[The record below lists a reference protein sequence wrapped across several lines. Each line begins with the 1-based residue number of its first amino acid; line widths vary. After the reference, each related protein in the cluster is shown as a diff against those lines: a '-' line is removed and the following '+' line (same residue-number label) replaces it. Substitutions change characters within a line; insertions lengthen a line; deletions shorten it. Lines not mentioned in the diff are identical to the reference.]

1 MRFNVAIVCAG
12 LAALGSA
19 DCNKGGGGGGWLVGT
34 EGMMA
39 NVGDDGRLG
48 EGYDLGAT
56 ETLNA
61 IACRYDAEAWVVGA
75 HGTVL
80 YTRDGGASW
89 ETQDIGTTANLR
101 ALATQD
107 GGSVFVA
114 GDGVFMTA
122 TPSYTTGQAE
132 WTQLGDGVTKFTSVA
147 AAQRGT
153 TVLAVSD
160 DGGIWRFANGQLT
173 RQTTLAGA
181 RSVALS
187 LDGQTAFVAGDGLWR
202 SNVATEGTEGTT
214 WSSVAADPASKYSAI
229 RIDET
234 GDAVA
239 VGDGGIVSRIATN
252 GQVLTQH
259 VGTADLKTI
268 HIAPSDDYTG
278 TGYAAGVGGQIWITQ
293 DSGWTWNQGPN
304 VGRTVLGADEIGL
317 GHN

>member
-39 NVGDDGRLG
+39 NVGTDGRLG

-61 IACRYDAEAWVVGA
+61 IACRYQAEAWVVGD

-80 YTRDGGASW
+80 YTSDGGRSW

-114 GDGVFMTA
+114 GDGVFLTA
-122 TPSYTTGQAE
+122 NPSYTTGQAR
-132 WTQLGDGVTKFTSVA
+132 WTQLGDGVTRFVSIA
-147 AAQRGT
+147 AAQHGT

-160 DGGIWRFANGQLT
+160 DGAVWSHANGQLVK
-173 RQTTLAGA
+173 QTTLAGVRA
-181 RSVALS
+181 VAVSV
-187 LDGQTAFVAGDGLWR
+187 DGKIAFAAGDGLFRSDDAGKTWR
-202 SNVATEGTEGTT
+202 AIAVDATF
-214 WSSVAADPASKYSAI
+214 AYDAI

-239 VGDGGIVSRIATN
+239 VGTHGVVSRVDRN
-252 GQVLTQH
+252 DQVLTQY

-268 HIAPSDDYTG
+268 HIAESDDYTG

-293 DSGWTWNQGPN
+293 DSGWTWTQGPN
-304 VGRTVLGADEIGL
+304 VGRTVLGADEIGD